1 MKQIFFQLIA
11 LLSPFVALAQ
21 MSLSEGPVTRDRSI
35 VYQQSI
41 ATHDSVG
48 SEYFSAAKAKA
59 DKIALRKSRNTLEI
73 NTGLSGTINSLNDA
87 WLKASGGDN
96 TIATASSFS
105 LKHKYTKDRLSLE
118 SSISAKFGYYKV
130 NVEKT
135 GADGTTY
142 EEGVWYKNQDEFTL
156 LISPSISMTK
166 NWAYSASVGLKSQFA
181 KGFVSSSSQEDIN
194 LKSSFMSPGYLTMSV
209 GVNYQC
215 PLENFPIKIT
225 MSPLALNGI
234 FVTSKLVR
242 INALY
247 KYKDHDEDNWKY
259 TDPYGISPYQSSKF
273 EGGSSVR
280 LDFDRTFGKKATFRY
295 ITSLYSFY
303 GWISNVSYSNIYN
316 NYQKYEE
323 AIEEWEDGGSLG
335 VKPAYAVTPTV
346 RWANSLQIK
355 ATDYIT
361 TTVSYELYYDRA
373 QNTSIQTKTVLSL
386 GLSYTFKNK

>member
-1 MKQIFFQLIA
+1 MRPIFLLLLAF
-11 LLSPFVALAQ
+11 LSPLAATAQ
-21 MSLSEGPVTRDRSI
+21 ISLSRGPISTDRAI
-35 VYQQSI
+35 IYQEEI
-41 ATHDSVG
+41 ATQDSVG
-48 SEYFSAAKAKA
+48 SEYYSAAKAKA
-59 DKIALRKSRNTLEI
+59 DKIALRKSKNTLEI
-73 NTGLSGTINSLNDA
+73 STGLSGTINALNDA
-87 WLKASGGDN
+87 WLETSGGDN

-105 LKHKYTKDRLSLE
+105 LKHKYTKESFSLE

-135 GADGTTY
+135 DAEGTTY

-156 LISPSISMTK
+156 SMSPSIAMTK
-166 NWAYSASVGLKSQFA
+166 NWAYSATVSLKSQFA

-215 PLENFPIKIT
+215 PLEKFPIKVT

-234 FVTSKLVR
+234 FVTNDLVR
-242 INALY
+242 TNALY
-247 KYKDHDEDNWKY
+247 GYSDHDEDNWSY
-259 TDPYGISPYQSSKF
+259 TDPYGISPYQNSKF
-273 EGGSSVR
+273 EGGSSVQ

-295 ITSLYSFY
+295 VTSLYSFY
-303 GWISNVSYSNIYN
+303 GWISNVSYSNVYKD
-316 NYQKYEE
+316 YSLYED
-323 AIEEWEDGGSLG
+323 AIEEWEDDGSLG
-335 VKPAYAVTPTV
+335 VKPVYAVTPTV
-346 RWANSLQIK
+346 RWTNSLQIK

-373 QNTSIQTKTVLSL
+373 QNTAIQTKTILSL